1 VLTERTEVEVEDI
14 YTEASETS
22 NKYKRLSKEVYLGF
36 SMYKDINV
44 KFLLELHNTVN
55 FCLDCLF
62 ILFLRDPGKIRK
74 RSRFQ

>member
-14 YTEASETS
+14 YTETSETS
-22 NKYKRLSKEVYLGF
+22 TKYKRLSIEVYLRF

-55 FCLDCLF
+55 FCLDSLF
-62 ILFLRDPGKIRK
+62 ILFLRDPGIFLK